1 MKPAPAADIRK
12 RELAQIHIAK
22 AALRL
27 DEETYR
33 ALLWTV
39 ARVHSAAELDWAGR
53 KNVLDHFK
61 TRGWSQRPV
70 RATQHSR
77 ALAGD
82 PQSKMIR
89 ALWLDLHQA
98 GAVRDAS
105 EQALASYVRRIT
117 RRDALQWLTAAE
129 ARRVIETLKKW
140 LARIQPTCPEPGLS
154 LAEGPARGEPC
165 PEPACGEPAEPAEGP
180 AEPAD

>member
-1 MKPAPAADIRK
+1 MKTAPAADIRK

-22 AALRL
+22 AALSL

-33 ALLWTV
+33 AMLWSV

-53 KNVLDHFK
+53 KNVLDYLK

-70 RATQHSR
+70 RATHQSR

-89 ALWLDLHQA
+89 ALWLDLHAA

-117 RRDALQWLTAAE
+117 RRDALQWLTVAE

-140 LARIQPTCPEPGLS
+140 RARIQPACPAGGTAQCQNPT
-154 LAEGPARGEPC
+154 R
-165 PEPACGEPAEPAEGP
+165 
-180 AEPAD
+180 